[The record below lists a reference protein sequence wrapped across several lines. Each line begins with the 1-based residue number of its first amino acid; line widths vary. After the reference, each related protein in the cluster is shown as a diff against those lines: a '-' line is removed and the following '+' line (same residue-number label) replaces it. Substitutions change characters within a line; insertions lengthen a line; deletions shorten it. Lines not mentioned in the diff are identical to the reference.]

1 LLERTSDEADARRV
15 LLRITARGAR
25 LLHKLAA
32 HHRSELEVMGP
43 ALIEAL
49 TRIEHFDQHHTLS
62 EQPGSRAAVRG
73 AR

>member
-1 LLERTSDEADARRV
+1 
-15 LLRITARGAR
+15 
-25 LLHKLAA
+25 LAA

-49 TRIEHFDQHHTLS
+49 TRIKHW
-62 EQPGSRAAVRG
+62 EQDRNPAAPPAPRTAATS